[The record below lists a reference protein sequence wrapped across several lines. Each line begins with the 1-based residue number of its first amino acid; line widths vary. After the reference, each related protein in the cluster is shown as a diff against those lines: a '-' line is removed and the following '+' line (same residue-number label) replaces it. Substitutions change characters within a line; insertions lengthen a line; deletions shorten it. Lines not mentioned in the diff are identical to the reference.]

1 MKILYVEDNEQDADL
16 TRRALKKVA
25 VHYQLTLAHSLAEAR
40 RHLAGQSDFDL
51 LLLDL
56 SLPDG
61 SGLDLLAEVRSRRVP
76 VAVLILTG
84 TGDEETAVSALKAGA
99 DDYLVKRAS
108 YLQRLPLALETALNR
123 RHSDVSRSNRPL
135 RVLYVEHHIVDIDL
149 TRRHL
154 RRYTPHIVLEVYNL
168 AEELLARLPN
178 SPTEHCPWD
187 VLLLDYRLPGHS
199 ALDILKSVR
208 DERQLD
214 IPVVLVTGQGD
225 EEIATLAFRLGATD
239 YLVKHQGYLFEL
251 PGVLENAFQRVRIQ
265 REQSALRE
273 SEARFRRLAENA
285 QDVIYR
291 LRVAGEPGFDYIS
304 PAVTALTGYTPEE
317 FYADPT
323 LALRLIHPDDQNL
336 NPGPF
341 TVDNIRQPVPALR
354 WVCKDGRVIW
364 SEQRN
369 VPIFNDEGKLIA
381 VEGIARDVTAAKG
394 VEEDRSRL
402 LAELHSQARRTQ
414 QLMDTV
420 PQGLL
425 LLRQDGTTLLS
436 NPAAKQILPLL
447 AEFRA
452 ENVLARLGDTPIAD
466 LLFFANAKDSVEAS
480 IGGRVFTIRSHPVQ
494 AEPNDGQW
502 VVLINE
508 VTEERERIRYQQ
520 AQERLATVGQ
530 MAAGI
535 AHDFN
540 NIMGVIVLY
549 VQMLRLLPDLSE
561 RSQRQLTQIHD
572 QAQHAANLINQI
584 LDFSRRSVMEFGPV
598 DVLPLIKELTKLLER
613 TFPENVALEL
623 VYDRNEYLLQAD
635 PTRLQQVLMNLALNA
650 RDAMP
655 SGGVLHFELLALHLE
670 MLHALPLPDMGPGDW
685 LHIQVQDT
693 GIGIPPENLPRIFDP
708 FFTTKEPEKG
718 TGLGLAQVY
727 GIVKQ
732 HGGSI
737 GVQSQV
743 GKGTTFNIYLPLLV
757 EESAPPATQAD
768 TGDLS
773 GGHEVILLVEDN
785 KAMRDSVAEVLGDL
799 GYEIVVAENGEE
811 ALALYAQLKRP
822 VSLVLSDL
830 VMPGISG
837 LELFAQ
843 LRRSHPDIRCLLM
856 TGHLR
861 ESAAAAGF
869 GEEGQIDWLQKP
881 FSIPVLAER
890 IRQIL
895 AGGS

>member
-1 MKILYVEDNEQDADL
+1 MKILYVEDNAQDADL
-16 TRRALKKVA
+16 TKRALGKVA
-25 VHYQLTLAHSLAEAR
+25 AHHHLTLATSLAEAR
-40 RHLAGQSDFDL
+40 GFLAGPISYDL

-61 SGLDLLAEVRSRRVP
+61 SGIELLAEVRSRNLP
-76 VAVLILTG
+76 LAVLILTG

-108 YLQRLPLALETALNR
+108 YLDRLPLALETALNR

-154 RRYTPHIVLEVYNL
+154 RRFTPHIVLEVCGR
-168 AEELLARLPN
+168 AEELLARLP
-178 SPTEHCPWD
+178 SGPEEVCPWD

-208 DERQLD
+208 DERRLD
-214 IPVVLVTGQGD
+214 IPIVLVTGQGD
-225 EEIATLAFRLGATD
+225 EEIAILAFRLGATD

-265 REQSALRE
+265 REQNALRE

-291 LRVAGEPGFDYIS
+291 LRVADEPGFDYIS

-323 LALRLIHPDDQNL
+323 LPLRLLHPDDRQS
-336 NPGPF
+336 GTTHF
-341 TVDNIRQPVPALR
+341 RADNFDQPVPALR
-354 WVCKDGRVIW
+354 WICKDGRVIW

-369 VPIFNDEGKLIA
+369 VPVYNDEGKLIA
-381 VEGIARDVTAAKG
+381 VEGIARDVTAAKRI
-394 VEEDRSRL
+394 EEDRSRL
-402 LAELHSQARRTQ
+402 LTELHSQAQRTQ
-414 QLMDTV
+414 QLMHTV

-425 LLRQDGTTLLS
+425 LLREDGAVVLT
-436 NPAAKQILPLL
+436 NPAADRVLPVL
-447 AEFRA
+447 ADFQA
-452 ENVLARLGDTPIAD
+452 ENVLARLGETAISD
-466 LLFFANAKDSVEAS
+466 LLIFASVKDYVEVSA
-480 IGGRVFTIRSHPVQ
+480 GGRIFTIRSHPVQ
-494 AEPNDGQW
+494 TEPDDGHW

-655 SGGVLHFELLALHLE
+655 SGGVLHFELLALRLE
-670 MLHALPLPDMGPGDW
+670 MLHTTPLPDMEPGDW
-685 LHIQVQDT
+685 LHIQVRDS
-693 GIGIPPENLPRIFDP
+693 GIGIPPENLSRIFDP
-708 FFTTKEPEKG
+708 FFTTKGPEKG

-732 HGGSI
+732 HSGSI
-737 GVQSQV
+737 GVQSKV
-743 GKGTTFNIYLPLLV
+743 GQGTTFNLYLPLIAT
-757 EESAPPATQAD
+757 SPAQPTAPTQTDA
-768 TGDLS
+768 LS

-785 KAMRDSVAEVLGDL
+785 KAMRESVADVLGDL

-811 ALALYAQLKRP
+811 AISRLEQMHRP

-830 VMPGISG
+830 VMPGMSG

-843 LRRSHPDIRCLLM
+843 LRHSYPGIRCLLM
-856 TGHLR
+856 TGHLP

-869 GEEGQIDWLQKP
+869 GEGAPIDWLQKP
-881 FSIPVLAER
+881 FSIPVLADR

-895 AGGS
+895 AAGN